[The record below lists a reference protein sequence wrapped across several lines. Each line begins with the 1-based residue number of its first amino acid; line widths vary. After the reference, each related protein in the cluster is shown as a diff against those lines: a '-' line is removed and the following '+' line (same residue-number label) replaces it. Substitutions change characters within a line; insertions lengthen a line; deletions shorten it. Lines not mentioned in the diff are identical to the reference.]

1 MLFGIGKKK
10 EIVISAPVS
19 GKVKPVT
26 SLKDETFSSGVL
38 GPGIAIVPEGGRVVA
53 PADGTLDQ
61 MFETGHA
68 FSMTAASGVELLV
81 HVGLDTVRLKGKHF
95 TRMKKT
101 GDSVQTGDH
110 LIEFEEG
117 AVRRE
122 GYDTTI
128 VVVVLNQ
135 EKFSKIRFAD
145 EGAIRAGSPLVWL
158 EPKR

>member
-10 EIVISAPVS
+10 EIVISAPIS
-19 GKVKPVT
+19 GKVKPVS

-38 GPGIAIVPEGGRVVA
+38 GPGIAIAPEGGHVVA

-61 MFETGHA
+61 MFDTGHA
-68 FSMTAASGVELLV
+68 FSMTTANGVELLV

-95 TRMKKT
+95 TRIKKT
-101 GDSVQTGDH
+101 GDSVKTGES
-110 LIEFEEG
+110 LIEFEES
-117 AVRRE
+117 AVRSE

-135 EKFSKIRFAD
+135 DHFKNIRFAD
-145 EGAIRAGSPLVWL
+145 EGSIQAGNPLVWL
-158 EPKR
+158 E